1 MGAIQGSVKPNY
13 NLTRPLDE
21 DSQYLQGLVLEPEL
35 CPLAV
40 QLPAGGVQPEL
51 AEVN

>member
-1 MGAIQGSVKPNY
+1 MGAIQGSVKSNY